1 MIEREF
7 YFKAFIMIDTHAHI
21 YAKEFDD
28 DRDAVVQR
36 ALEQGINQ
44 ILLPNIDLAS
54 IEPMLQTEAAYPD
67 ICRSMMGLHPCYVNA
82 DVKQTLATIHAWFEK
97 HNFIAVGEIGIDLYW
112 DKTFKAEQEMA
123 FITQLNWAKEMT
135 LGIDLY
141 WDKTFKAE
149 QEMAFITQLNW
160 AKEMKLPVVIHTRDS
175 IEETLTLLKQEQD
188 GSLSGTFHCFAG
200 SVDEAK
206 AINDLGFHLGI
217 GGVSTFKNGG
227 MDKIIPHLNMDYL
240 ILETDCPYLAPV
252 PHRGKRNEPAYTQ
265 LIAQRVADLREMS
278 LADVDAI
285 TTANAKKLFGI

>member
-1 MIEREF
+1 
-7 YFKAFIMIDTHAHI
+7 MIDTHAHI
-21 YAKEFDD
+21 YAKEFDE

-36 ALEQGINQ
+36 ALEQGISK
-44 ILLPNIDLAS
+44 ILLPNIDLES
-54 IEPMLQTEAAYPD
+54 IEPMLKTEAAYPE
-67 ICRSMMGLHPCYVNA
+67 ICHSMMGLHPCYVNA
-82 DVKQTLATIHAWFEK
+82 DVKYTLATIHSWFEK
-97 HNFIAVGEIGIDLYW
+97 HNFIAVGEI
-112 DKTFKAEQEMA
+112 
-123 FITQLNWAKEMT
+123 
-135 LGIDLY
+135 GIDLY

-188 GSLSGTFHCFAG
+188 GSLSGTFHCFGG
-200 SVDEAK
+200 SIDEAK
-206 AINDLGFHLGI
+206 AINDLGFHLGL

-265 LIAQRVADLREMS
+265 LVAQRVADLREMS

-285 TTANAKKLFGI
+285 TTANAKRLFGI

>member
-1 MIEREF
+1 MIEKEF

-21 YAKEFDD
+21 YAKEFND

-123 FITQLNWAKEMT
+123 FITQLNWAKEM
-135 LGIDLY
+135 
-141 WDKTFKAE
+141 
-149 QEMAFITQLNW
+149 
-160 AKEMKLPVVIHTRDS
+160 KLPVVIHTRDS
-175 IEETLTLLKQEQD
+175 IEETLSLLQQEQD
-188 GSLSGTFHCFAG
+188 GSLSGTFHCFGG

-206 AINDLGFHLGI
+206 AINDLGFHLGL

-278 LADVDAI
+278 LVDVDAI
-285 TTANAKKLFGI
+285 TTANAKRLFKI